1 VPGWRASKHVH
12 HVVTSII
19 APFGEPIDARPPVP
33 TQEER
38 IAERVLRKE
47 VKDARRAA
55 KKLEEREAK
64 ASLKGGLGS
73 EETLGGESVSASRQ
87 RMEENEDGLGDD
99 EKEVWDTLQQRVAE
113 EVEAEKVKEEKKSW
127 WR

>member
-55 KKLEEREAK
+55 KKLEEREAN
-64 ASLKGGLGS
+64 AALKGGLGS
-73 EETLGGESVSASRQ
+73 EEALGGEGVSASRQ
-87 RMEENEDGLGDD
+87 RTEGNEDGLGED